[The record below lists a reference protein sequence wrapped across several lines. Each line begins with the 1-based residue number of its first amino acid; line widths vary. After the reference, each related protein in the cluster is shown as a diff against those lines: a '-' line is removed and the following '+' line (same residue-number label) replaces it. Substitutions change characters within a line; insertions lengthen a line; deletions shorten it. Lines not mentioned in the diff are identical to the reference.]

1 MSLQILKNLGFSD
14 LDIKIY
20 EILLSKDK
28 EKNELMNELN
38 IDEETLEKSIVKM
51 KELGAIDII
60 GNTIIALHPSSFLN
74 KYLKIKEIEINF
86 RLNELRNIIN
96 EAREILEQIYD
107 EKKYGIR
114 REELWQSLN
123 SLTDMEI
130 ETIKIIS
137 HAQNEILILTEK
149 FSYYPKIREEL
160 LLAKARGVNI
170 KIIFLKPNEDIIK
183 ELKINGFEIKHF
195 NYWRNIRFTIVD
207 KKEAVFLIWAK
218 KIGGD
223 RIFYRPGYTKNL
235 GIIEILMD
243 TFTHLWEKAIPL

>member
-14 LDIKIY
+14 LDIRIY

-28 EKNELMNELN
+28 EKKELMSELS
-38 IDEETLEKSIVKM
+38 IDEKSLEDSISKM

-60 GNTIIALHPSSFLN
+60 GNTVIAIHPSSFLN
-74 KYLKIKEIEINF
+74 RYLKIKELELNF
-86 RLNELRNIIN
+86 KLNEFKNLVN
-96 EAREILEQIYD
+96 EVREILGQIYD
-107 EKKYGIR
+107 EKRYGIR
-114 REELWQSLN
+114 REELWQPLN

-149 FSYYPKIREEL
+149 FSYYPRIREEL
-160 LLAKARGVNI
+160 LSAKARGVNI
-170 KIIFLKPNEDIIK
+170 KILFLKPDEEVVDEMK
-183 ELKINGFEIKHF
+183 MNGFEIKHF
-195 NYWRNIRFTIVD
+195 NNWRNIRFTIVD

-223 RIFYRPGYTKNL
+223 RVFYRPGYTRNS
-235 GIIEILMD
+235 GMIEILMD
-243 TFTHLWEKAIPL
+243 TFAHLWEGATPL